1 MPSPQ
6 PALMIVMKTLKDI
19 IHIRETKYDKTK
31 NASMSD
37 FWQGYEEGWRSAY
50 RDLREILSQFH
61 IDTDSIVVIQDND

>member
-1 MPSPQ
+1 MRFFVS
-6 PALMIVMKTLKDI
+6 I

-31 NASMSD
+31 NVSMSD

-61 IDTDSIVVIQDND
+61 IDANSIIVIQDED